1 MITLIMIMNNNINY
15 GNLVADFP
23 LGGSSSLLFSRLKL
37 KFGKLIL
44 AEKTNHLLNLHIIYI
59 WCQV

>member
-1 MITLIMIMNNNINY
+1 MNNNINY